1 MIKKKDTKESVI
13 DTHSAEEK
21 LGPDV
26 IDSIASK
33 EWKTAPLPT
42 KEDLQKE
49 EHKSPKARS
58 NPNSRRNLVQYNK
71 DKKKETKKK
80 IVEGMKFKE
89 KREEID
95 PFDTIKIPEDYDRG
109 RIVAFLPPRTSLR
122 SAQEETR
129 FYIAFNAFLMDFDI
143 YELSSSDMEDIVS
156 LAMNRILEARLL
168 AATTEEVDDLID
180 VSQTMER
187 FRKHSEKCKSSLS
200 SRRSDRI
207 DPKNKQNFSIVD
219 IVYAYDDK
227 KKVEYSERIAR
238 MEKENEEFRKKKGK
252 HK

>member
-1 MIKKKDTKESVI
+1 MGKVKDKESVV
-13 DTHSAEEK
+13 DVSTAEEK

-42 KEDLQKE
+42 KEDLSKE
-49 EHKSPKARS
+49 KHSSPKARTS
-58 NPNSRRNLVQYNK
+58 VNSRSNLVQYNK
-71 DKKKETKKK
+71 KTTKKTKKK
-80 IVEGMKFKE
+80 IVEGLEFKE
-89 KREEID
+89 KREEVD
-95 PFDTIKIPEDYDRG
+95 PFEIIKVPEDYDKSK
-109 RIVAFLPPRTSLR
+109 IVAFLPPKASLR

-129 FYIAFNAFLMDFDI
+129 FYIALNAFLGDFDI
-143 YELSSSDMEDIVS
+143 YELSSSDMEDIVNLS
-156 LAMNRILEARLL
+156 MNRILEARLL
-168 AATTEEVDDLID
+168 AATTENVDDLID

-219 IVYAYDDK
+219 IVYGYDDK
-227 KKVEYSERIAR
+227 KKVEYAERIAK